1 MKLALLDSI
10 SVITAVQGGAFVV
23 TGSHGGVS
31 AAQFVLAARV
41 LPSAVAF
48 NDAGIGKDD
57 AGVAALSML
66 QERGVIAVA
75 YSHLSA
81 RIGDAKDAW
90 DHGMV
95 TRVNEV
101 AAKLGIKTGMS
112 VRESFDLWI
121 TRLS

>member
-31 AAQFVLAARV
+31 AAQFVLVARD

>member
-31 AAQFVLAARV
+31 AAQFVLVARD

-81 RIGDAKDAW
+81 CIGDAKDAW

-95 TRVNEV
+95 TRVNE
-101 AAKLGIKTGMS
+101 AAAQLGIKNGMS